1 MNGGSSLTTYRAL
14 GLQTGN
20 IKASRVRKIFN
31 FFKYLGVI
39 WTLALLLSPVLA
51 SAQGEVAQQRI
62 QIALADIPVK
72 DMPPEAREA
81 LVLIE
86 KGGPYPFDRDGIVF
100 GNFEKRLPIK
110 DRGYYNE
117 FTVKTPGVKHRG
129 ARRIVTGKGGEKYYS
144 DDHYKTFKRIVP

>member
-1 MNGGSSLTTYRAL
+1 MV
-14 GLQTGN
+14 GN
-20 IKASRVRKIFN
+20 QSVEKITN
-31 FFKYLGVI
+31 IFKYL
-39 WTLALLLSPVLA
+39 ALFIAAAVMLPVPA
-51 SAQGEVAQQRI
+51 SAQLRDNAPSPAQRVQ
-62 QIALADIPVK
+62 ASLADISVK
-72 DMPPEAREA
+72 ELPPEARET
-81 LVLIE
+81 LKLLE
-86 KGGPYPFDRDGIVF
+86 RGGPYQYDRDGIVF

>member
-1 MNGGSSLTTYRAL
+1 MKKII
-14 GLQTGN
+14 N
-20 IKASRVRKIFN
+20 I
-31 FFKYLGVI
+31 FKYLSVF
-39 WTLALLLSPVLA
+39 WTVALMLAPLPA
-51 SAQGEVAQQRI
+51 SAQRQDAGSGAPQRI
-62 QIALADIPVK
+62 QIALADISVK
-72 DMPPEAREA
+72 DLPPEARDT
-81 LVLIE
+81 LKLIE

-129 ARRIVTGKGGEKYYS
+129 ARRIVTGKSGEKYYT

>member
-1 MNGGSSLTTYRAL
+1 M
-14 GLQTGN
+14 
-20 IKASRVRKIFN
+20 
-31 FFKYLGVI
+31 
-39 WTLALLLSPVLA
+39 LAPLPA
-51 SAQGEVAQQRI
+51 SAQRQDAGSGAPQRI
-62 QIALADIPVK
+62 QIALADISVK
-72 DMPPEAREA
+72 DLPPEARDT
-81 LVLIE
+81 LKLIE

-129 ARRIVTGKGGEKYYS
+129 ARRIVTGKSGEKYYT

>member
-1 MNGGSSLTTYRAL
+1 M
-14 GLQTGN
+14 
-20 IKASRVRKIFN
+20 RKIFN

-62 QIALADIPVK
+62 QIALADISVK

>member
-1 MNGGSSLTTYRAL
+1 
-14 GLQTGN
+14 
-20 IKASRVRKIFN
+20 VRKIFN

-39 WTLALLLSPVLA
+39 WTLALLLSPVPA

-62 QIALADIPVK
+62 QIALADISVK